1 MEDRFLGRTGVK
13 VSNLCFGTMSFGGDA
28 DEAAD
33 ADDGDGEGAVF
44 DGAVSGGAVDA
55 ELGEGFVGGD
65 AGACGGVGDHG
76 VLRLSSCG
84 SM

>member
-1 MEDRFLGRTGVK
+1 MSRPTRMTGTGK
-13 VSNLCFGTMSFGGDA
+13 VPSLMA
-28 DEAAD
+28 RYP
-33 ADDGDGEGAVF
+33 
-44 DGAVSGGAVDA
+44 GGAVDA